1 VSSGGEEDF
10 DAGDFRTDDQ
20 IRYDAMCEQARQV
33 TEQAR
38 QVTELVKTL
47 LERSPYGQAQ
57 TVIHK
62 TQGMGAWGAAAV
74 TACFMT
80 MLVFVV
86 FMVVYEKDQ
95 GKIDGRLRDLDA
107 WRGVHSNDIGAL
119 KADVRQLKESK
130 K

>member
-1 VSSGGEEDF
+1 MPTVSDPDLGVDDWRSEDVRKL
-10 DAGDFRTDDQ
+10 DLMVDQVGDL
-20 IRYDAMCEQARQV
+20 AKAV
-33 TEQAR
+33 K
-38 QVTELVKTL
+38 ELV
-47 LERSPYGQAQ
+47 ERGSPASLAPHTQ
-57 TVIHK
+57 TIIHK

-107 WRGVHSNDIGAL
+107 WRGIHSTKIQAL
-119 KADVRQLKESK
+119 ESK
-130 K
+130 QEKR

>member
-1 VSSGGEEDF
+1 MPTVSDPDLGVDDWRSEDVRKL
-10 DAGDFRTDDQ
+10 DLMVDQVGDL
-20 IRYDAMCEQARQV
+20 ARSV
-33 TEQAR
+33 K
-38 QVTELVKTL
+38 ELV
-47 LERSPYGQAQ
+47 ERVPPAASQAPHTQ
-57 TVIHK
+57 TIIHK
-62 TQGMGAWGAAAV
+62 TQGMGAWGSAAV